1 MTDTIHIDGSKG
13 EGGGQ
18 ILRSALSLSVLTGQ
32 PLRLTKIRA
41 GRAKPGLMRQHLTC
55 VQAAAQLSAA
65 DLRGAELRSTELEFR
80 PNALVGGAH
89 HFAIGTAGST
99 MLVLQTVLPILLRA
113 EGPSRVCIEGGT
125 HNQMAPSADFINAL
139 FLPLLRRMGAQVEL
153 EVERVGFYPTGGGR
167 IVLQVSPST
176 LQPISLIERGA
187 LRAIEAQVLSAGLP
201 QHIAMRELTTVAD
214 HYGLRREPL
223 ARTFRE
229 HSDLRAVTRSA
240 PADRLDVEGTTP
252 LPLSGP
258 RTGSRHDLDA
268 LATNAHGRSGLVHI
282 DLGPRAGTGNVLAVA
297 AHFEHC
303 SEWVTQYGQRGVR
316 AEQVAQRACA
326 ELDQFLGHQG
336 AVGEHLADQLL
347 LPMVLAGAGEFSTG
361 VVSEHLRSNAAVVE
375 AFGVAKISIEADE
388 LGRRVS
394 VVGAR

>member
-1 MTDTIHIDGSKG
+1 MKTIHIDGSQG

-32 PLRLTKIRA
+32 PLRLSNIRA
-41 GRAKPGLMRQHLTC
+41 RRAKPGLMRQHLTC

-65 DLRGAELRSTELEFR
+65 DTTGAQLRSTELSFT
-80 PNALVGGAH
+80 PNALVGGSH

-113 EGPSRVCIEGGT
+113 EVPSRICIEGGT

-139 FLPLLRRMGAQVEL
+139 FLPLLRRMGADVAL
-153 EVERVGFYPTGGGR
+153 EIERVGFYPTGGGR
-167 IVLQVSPST
+167 IVLNVTPAP
-176 LQPISLIERGA
+176 LVPISLVERGA
-187 LRAIEAQVLSAGLP
+187 LRGIESTVISAGLP

-214 HYGLRREPL
+214 HYGLRREQL
-223 ARTFRE
+223 T
-229 HSDLRAVTRSA
+229 HT
-240 PADRLDVEGTTP
+240 
-252 LPLSGP
+252 
-258 RTGSRHDLDA
+258 
-268 LATNAHGRSGLVHI
+268 

-297 AHFEHC
+297 AHFDGG

-316 AEQVAQRACA
+316 AEQVAHRACA
-326 ELDQFLGHQG
+326 ELDGFLAHRA

-347 LPMVLAGAGEFSTG
+347 LPMMLAGGGEFTTG

-375 AFGVAKISIEADE
+375 AFGVASVKIAPASKVT
-388 LGRRVS
+388 GSRVT
-394 VVGAR
+394 VV

>member
-1 MTDTIHIDGSKG
+1 MNTIHIDGSQG

-18 ILRSALSLSVLTGQ
+18 ILRSALSLSVLTGR
-32 PLRLTKIRA
+32 PLRLSKIRA

-65 DLRGAELRSTELEFR
+65 DLVGAELRSTELEFR

-113 EGPSRVCIEGGT
+113 DRPSRICIEGGT
-125 HNQMAPSADFINAL
+125 HNQMAPSADFISAL
-139 FLPLLRRMGAQVEL
+139 FLPLLRQMGAQVEL

-167 IVLQVSPST
+167 IVLKVSPSD
-176 LQPISLIERGA
+176 LKPISLIERGA
-187 LRAIEAQVLSAGLP
+187 LRAIEARVISAGLP

-214 HYGLRREPL
+214 HYGLRREQL
-223 ARTFRE
+223 QHT
-229 HSDLRAVTRSA
+229 
-240 PADRLDVEGTTP
+240 
-252 LPLSGP
+252 
-258 RTGSRHDLDA
+258 
-268 LATNAHGRSGLVHI
+268 
-282 DLGPRAGTGNVLAVA
+282 DLGPRAGTGNVLSIA
-297 AHFEHC
+297 AHFEGA

-316 AEQVAQRACA
+316 AEQVAARACA
-326 ELDQFLGHQG
+326 ELDAFLDSKA

-347 LPMVLAGAGEFSTG
+347 LPMVLAGGGEFTTA

-375 AFGVAKISIEADE
+375 AFGVAGVEIVGVQDGPGS
-388 LGRRVS
+388 RV
-394 VVGAR
+394 VVKSTPPN